1 MVALCMFFCFKVSQ
15 WKNKPVSDRL
25 GRTWAEVK
33 EYHPIL
39 KVNVVGAVE
48 GFRMREVQE
57 ERASRRQR
65 WATRT
70 AALLYPEDCPGSGG
84 LYL

>member
-1 MVALCMFFCFKVSQ
+1 MVALCIFFCFEVSQ

-25 GRTWAEVK
+25 GRTWAKVK
-33 EYHPIL
+33 EYHPIM

-57 ERASRRQR
+57 ER
-65 WATRT
+65 
-70 AALLYPEDCPGSGG
+70 GG
-84 LYL
+84 PLGQQPFCTLKTVQVVGAHISKE